1 MMYACQGMMHSL
13 MYVMYLIVQAKG
25 GNAVRNV
32 INRMAKSD
40 IKDIGKYFKYF
51 KIFI

>member
-1 MMYACQGMMHSL
+1 MMYACEGMMYSL
-13 MYVMYLIVQAKG
+13 MCVTYLIVQAKG

-40 IKDIGKYFKYF
+40 NKDVGKYF

>member
-1 MMYACQGMMHSL
+1 MMYACEGMMYRL
-13 MYVMYLIVQAKG
+13 MRHVLIVQAKG
-25 GNAVRNV
+25 ENAVRNV

-40 IKDIGKYFKYF
+40 NKDVGKYF